1 MTELLAPAGD
11 LEKLKIALAY
21 GADAVYLA
29 LQRFGLRSGADNFT
43 ARQLAQGVE
52 LAHRGNKRVYLTLN
66 GVLHDNELA
75 ELPAFLAGLPQP
87 WPDGVICSDLGV
99 MELVAR
105 HTGLPIHVS
114 TQASVVNSWT
124 ARLYKD
130 LGAKRIVLGR
140 EVSLE
145 EAARIKEACG
155 LEVEVFVHGA
165 MCMSYSGQ
173 CTLSNYR
180 SGRDANRG
188 GCDHSCRFPYQLVGN
203 GAPEGERP
211 LLSSKDLNGLGL
223 LKRFSEL
230 GIDAAKIEGRKKS
243 SLYLATTLRAYRA
256 VLDQPHPDLEFWQ
269 GELEKISHRS
279 YGTGSLLFEA
289 GADSVDL
296 KEQEEPCDFEMA
308 GTVLASD
315 PQRGRVAFGFKNRF
329 YLDMDLEFLGF
340 GGETLSTRV
349 HSLTDLVGTPLAL
362 AQPGQVA
369 WIDLNPP
376 LPPLTVARI
385 AAKAL
390 QRNELRSG
398 EKGFA

>member
-43 ARQLAQGVE
+43 ARE
-52 LAHRGNKRVYLTLN
+52 LALAVGLAHQGGKKVYLALN
-66 GVLHDNELA
+66 GVLHDEELQELQGFLS
-75 ELPAFLAGLPQP
+75 ELPRP

-99 MELVAR
+99 MERVAR

-114 TQASVVNSWT
+114 TQASVLNSWA

-130 LGAKRIVLGR
+130 LGASRIVLGR

-145 EAARIKEACG
+145 EAARIKDACG
-155 LEVEVFVHGA
+155 LEVELFVHGA

-188 GCDHSCRFPYQLVGN
+188 GCDHSCRFAYQLN
-203 GAPEGERP
+203 DPSAPPSP
-211 LLSSKDLNGLGL
+211 LLSSQDLNGLGL
-223 LKRFSEL
+223 LKRFEAL
-230 GIDAAKIEGRKKS
+230 GLDSAKIEGRKKS

-256 VLDQPHPDLEFWQ
+256 VLDQPAPDLDFWQ
-269 GELEKISHRS
+269 GELNKISHRS
-279 YGTGSLLFEA
+279 YGTGNLLQAA

-296 KEQEEPCDFEMA
+296 KEHEEPCDYEMA
-308 GTVLASD
+308 GTVLAAD
-315 PQRGRVAFGFKNRF
+315 PAQGRVAFGFKNRF
-329 YLDMDLEFLGF
+329 YLDMKLEFLGF
-340 GGETLSTRV
+340 GGETIESQVL
-349 HSLTDLVGTPLAL
+349 SLTDLAGTPLEL

-376 LPPLTVARI
+376 QPPLTVARI

-390 QRNELRSG
+390 QRTGPGLG
-398 EKGFA
+398 